1 MPRGQF
7 ITLEGGEGA
16 GKSTQVA
23 KLAERLRAAGHQV
36 VATREPGGT
45 KFAEAIRAVLV
56 GQAAE
61 GVDPIA
67 EALAHFA
74 ARADHVARTIRPAL
88 EAGQLVVSDRFF
100 DSTFAYQAVAGGID
114 AARFAEIRHAAIGS
128 FAPDLTLVLD
138 VPIPLGMARARDAN
152 RYEALGEAF
161 HARVHAAFRSLPD
174 AEPARCV
181 LIDASGGI
189 DAVAAHIAAAVRD
202 RLGLAL

>member
-1 MPRGQF
+1 VPRGKF

-23 KLAERLRAAGHQV
+23 RLVGRLRAAGEAV
-36 VATREPGGT
+36 IATREPGGT
-45 KFAEAIRAVLV
+45 AFAEALRGVLV
-56 GQAAE
+56 GEAAA

-74 ARADHVARTIRPAL
+74 ARADHVARKILPAL
-88 EAGQLVVSDRFF
+88 EAGQHVVSDRFF

-114 AARFAEIRHAAIGS
+114 AARFAAIRHAAIGD

-138 VPIPLGMARARDAN
+138 VPIALGMARARDAN
-152 RYEALGEAF
+152 RYEALGEEF
-161 HARVHAAFRSLPD
+161 HARVRDAFRGLPD

-181 LIDASGGI
+181 LIDAAGGA
-189 DAVAAHIAAAVRD
+189 DEVAARIAAVVRG
-202 RLGLAL
+202 RLGITL

>member
-1 MPRGQF
+1 MPRGRF

-36 VATREPGGT
+36 LATREPGGT
-45 KFAEAIRAVLV
+45 AFAEAIRAVLV
-56 GQAAE
+56 GRAAE

-74 ARADHVARTIRPAL
+74 ARADHVARRILPAL
-88 EAGQLVVSDRFF
+88 EAGHHVVSDRFF

-114 AARFAEIRHAAIGS
+114 ASRFAQIRAAAIGS

-138 VPIPLGMARARDAN
+138 VPIALGMARARDAN

-161 HARVHAAFRSLPD
+161 HARVRAAFQALPA

-181 LIDASGGI
+181 LIDASSEA
-189 DAVAAHIAAAVRD
+189 DTVALVITEAVRE
-202 RLGLAL
+202 RLGIAL